1 MKIRLLKKFKFFA
14 CFDWFY
20 TKVDEH
26 YQLVAR
32 YEDGKFTAYAESDYD
47 NGLYTVTENYPVQI
61 TWKDFITNIVKCTL
75 RNQKHHRK
83 PYYIYIYNG
92 KCKECGRPVKFDD
105 FEAYCGWKCDSCW
118 KKFWDDIEDEL

>member
-1 MKIRLLKKFKFFA
+1 MSDQATNQSYADPQLGYVYENRRYVGKKETFGFVLWDA
-14 CFDWFY
+14 AQSLNINTY
-20 TKVDEH
+20 SS
-26 YQLVAR
+26 R
-32 YEDGKFTAYAESDYD
+32 
-47 NGLYTVTENYPVQI
+47 
-61 TWKDFITNIVKCTL
+61 FITNIVKCTL